1 MRNCLA
7 LPSAAPRNPVS
18 FRSLLDI
25 GACGAEQVRKKLLG
39 APLGNGEVV
48 DTWGIGLGERLDVLG
63 TLFGAHT
70 PGLLHEIGQPPL
82 QHYLSQCLAPDVS
95 EGRVDKDFADEPRL
109 VEMLALVLQAA
120 CARFTICSRAAVC
133 ACQMSRIATPS
144 ASDGSSAMPIC
155 LISYR

>member
-1 MRNCLA
+1 VVFSIA
-7 LPSAAPRNPVS
+7 GSLP
-18 FRSLLDI
+18 
-25 GACGAEQVRKKLLG
+25 
-39 APLGNGEVV
+39 VV
-48 DTWGIGLGERLDVLG
+48 LLG

-70 PGLLHEIGQPPL
+70 RGLLHEIGQPPL